1 MNLLVGQNPAALS
14 LQGQSLVQAG
24 GLPERAGEQAV
35 NQFVKLL
42 QGIEVRGQQLDFN
55 PSSRFEKHLSERAE
69 MLRAKLE
76 ASLSGIVTRVDVDNL
91 GLLRLCV
98 NALAVEGAE
107 SSALE
112 CANFAEDWCG
122 KADFTDSIATGI
134 ALTATA
140 EMFSRLRRYDSA
152 SRLFRMAAVAFQS
165 VLDFEH
171 PLTDY
176 CRKRHKMVLK
186 KLALSDRK
194 RITSAFGAG
203 YLKGA
208 EPQNLCPLVWDG
220 PIS

>member
-14 LQGQSLVQAG
+14 LQSQSMVQAAG
-24 GLPERAGEQAV
+24 RPDRAGEQAV

-42 QGIEVRGQQLDFN
+42 QGIEVSSQQLDFS
-55 PSSRFEKHLSERAE
+55 PSCRFEKHLSERAE
-69 MLRAKLE
+69 LLRAKLE

-91 GLLRLCV
+91 GLLKLCV
-98 NALAVEGAE
+98 NALVVEGAE

-112 CANFAEDWCG
+112 CANFAEDWCR

-171 PLTDY
+171 PLTDSS
-176 CRKRHKMVLK
+176 RKRHKLVLE
-186 KLALSDRK
+186 KLALSERK
-194 RITSAFGAG
+194 SIPTAFGAG
-203 YLKGA
+203 YLKRA
-208 EPQNLCPLVWDG
+208 ETQNLCPLVWDG
-220 PIS
+220 PTV